1 MLSLFIFKGTFFLIN
16 LILLISFVSC
26 KVESTEESPQV
37 TPATTYYTVTFD
49 SNGGSEVAKQTVESG
64 KVATKPENPT
74 KAGYAFG
81 GWYSGE
87 SEFDFSKPIT
97 QNLTLVAMWKEGE
110 VNYTVKHFQQNL
122 EDNDYTEV
130 VADRQTPS
138 GKTGAQTQAEAK
150 SYEGFTAKNFEQK
163 AIATDESTVIEIYYD
178 RNIITLTF
186 DKADSEATWS
196 ENWANQASDGK
207 ITISGKYGA
216 QVTAP
221 EVPKKTGY
229 GSKWNGEVQSV
240 FTGNETYTAVYP
252 EGEVN
257 YKVEHWKENANN
269 DEYTLFETTAMTG
282 KTGANTEAQAESYEG
297 FESPSATQT
306 KIAADGSTVVEIK
319 YSRKRFAVT
328 FDTDGGSEIAAQTVK
343 YGAKASEPTSP
354 TAPTK
359 DGYDLVGW
367 FTSTDGGSTLSETAF
382 DFDTE
387 ITQDTTLYAKW
398 EKTFTITFNSKGGS
412 EVESQKVKYGEK
424 VVVPTAPTR
433 GHYDF
438 VGWYTS
444 TNDGKTLS
452 DEIFNFSTEEIKQD
466 TTLYANWKYIN
477 YGALIRMMK
486 ESGTIKITGEDSG
499 IFSSALQDL
508 YKSKPEILVTLDF
521 MDAENFT
528 SIENSAFEDGMNL
541 KAVIIPN
548 TVTSIGEK
556 AFSDC
561 WALTNITIPDSVT
574 KIRRAA
580 FYGCSKLTEINIP
593 KGVTTIYPKTFYEC
607 SALKSIT
614 IPENVT
620 DIGDSA
626 FMHCES
632 LKSITV
638 PENVTKIGK
647 SAFAYCKNLTSIT
660 IPAGVT
666 NIGSEAFEMCV
677 NLTDITFLGTKEQWE
692 NCTKS
697 APWKYNSGVPA
708 TKVVCS
714 DGEVS
719 LQ

>member
-1 MLSLFIFKGTFFLIN
+1 
-16 LILLISFVSC
+16 
-26 KVESTEESPQV
+26 
-37 TPATTYYTVTFD
+37 
-49 SNGGSEVAKQTVESG
+49 
-64 KVATKPENPT
+64 
-74 KAGYAFG
+74 
-81 GWYSGE
+81 
-87 SEFDFSKPIT
+87 
-97 QNLTLVAMWKEGE
+97 
-110 VNYTVKHFQQNL
+110 
-122 EDNDYTEV
+122 
-130 VADRQTPS
+130 
-138 GKTGAQTQAEAK
+138 
-150 SYEGFTAKNFEQK
+150 
-163 AIATDESTVIEIYYD
+163 
-178 RNIITLTF
+178 
-186 DKADSEATWS
+186 
-196 ENWANQASDGK
+196 
-207 ITISGKYGA
+207 
-216 QVTAP
+216 
-221 EVPKKTGY
+221 
-229 GSKWNGEVQSV
+229 
-240 FTGNETYTAVYP
+240 
-252 EGEVN
+252 
-257 YKVEHWKENANN
+257 
-269 DEYTLFETTAMTG
+269 MTG

-593 KGVTTIYPKTFYEC
+593 KGVTTIESGVFHHCNELQNVTLPEGVTSIGENAFSECWAFTNITIPNSVTEIGRGAFYGCYKLTEINIPKGVTTIYPKTFYEC